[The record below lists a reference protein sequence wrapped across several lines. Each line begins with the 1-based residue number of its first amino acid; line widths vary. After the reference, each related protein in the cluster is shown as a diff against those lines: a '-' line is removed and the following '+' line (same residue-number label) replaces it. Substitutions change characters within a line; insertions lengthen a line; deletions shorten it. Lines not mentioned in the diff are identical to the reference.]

1 MEWCIS
7 YYTMVA
13 INRIVDV
20 IAIPVFANKN
30 NNVRKSVSFVNC
42 QCKMIKQFKRNKRI
56 DCLTDG
62 LNVIT

>member
-30 NNVRKSVSFVNC
+30 NNVRRSVSFVNC
-42 QCKMIKQFKRNKRI
+42 QCKMIKKK
-56 DCLTDG
+56 
-62 LNVIT
+62 